1 MLAGGRATR
10 LSPASRATSKQ
21 LMHVYDKP
29 LVYYPISTL
38 LHARINEILIISTP
52 EQLPQFE
59 ALLGDGAR
67 WGCRF
72 AYAEQ
77 PVPNGIASAFLIG
90 ADFIGDDDVAL
101 VLGDNIFYGVGLG
114 EQLQQ
119 YTNPKG
125 AVVFGL
131 WVPDPERYGVLEFGP
146 GGEVVAVHEKP
157 AAPPS
162 SYMIPGLYFYDNSV
176 VEVAGSI
183 EPSARGELEISE
195 VNNRYLQQGHL
206 EVCRLPFSTE
216 WFDVGH
222 LRRPA
227 RRPDV
232 GGRPA
237 ATQGSADRCA
247 GDGRPPR
254 GLHHQRR
261 AAGAGG
267 GRRPGGRPGQERLRR
282 APPPL
287 PRLRRGLTA
296 VRRSSTSTRARP
308 PSTGSCFLTMKQV
321 GDDRGTVR
329 EFYRESALVGAGLPR
344 LGPWRQVNVT

>member
-1 MLAGGRATR
+1 MKGIVLAGGRATR

-38 LHARINEILIISTP
+38 LHARINDILIISSP
-52 EQLPQFE
+52 EQLPLFE

-72 AYAEQ
+72 SYAEQ

-146 GGEVVAVHEKP
+146 DGEVVAVLEKP
-157 AAPPS
+157 ASPPS
-162 SYMIPGLYFYDNSV
+162 SYMVPGLYFYDNTV
-176 VEVAGSI
+176 VDVAGSI

-195 VNNRYLQQGHL
+195 VNNRYLERGEL

-216 WFDVGH
+216 WFDVGTFDA
-222 LRRPA
+222 LLDA
-227 RRPDV
+227 QTWV
-232 GGRPA
+232 
-237 ATQGSADRCA
+237 A
-247 GDGRPPR
+247 GQ
-254 GLHHQRR
+254 QRR
-261 AAGAGG
+261 KGLLIGAPETAAHREGFITSDQLRALAEAAD
-267 GRRPGGRPGQERLRR
+267 QEGDLAKSGYGEHLLRI
-282 APPPL
+282 L
-287 PRLRRGLTA
+287 DFEEG
-296 VRRSSTSTRARP
+296 
-308 PSTGSCFLTMKQV
+308 
-321 GDDRGTVR
+321 
-329 EFYRESALVGAGLPR
+329 
-344 LGPWRQVNVT
+344 